1 MNRRSTVNIATWN
14 VNSVRS
20 RLPVV
25 IEWLGN
31 NSPDAL
37 ALQET
42 KVQDSEFPLEAFTEA
57 GYSSHVF
64 GQKTYN
70 GVSIH
75 VKEDALELRAG
86 FPDEKMNEQKRI
98 ISLRLG
104 DIRIVNVYVPQG
116 ESVESAKFTWK
127 LDFLDHLIEY
137 LKELL
142 SREKN
147 IVLLGDFNIAPD
159 ERDLYDAEHFQD
171 QVMFHPKEHERL
183 QSLKAL
189 GFQDALR
196 LHNQEAGLYS
206 WWDYRNGAFW
216 KNRGFRLDHIWLS
229 EALAPKCSELFIDRN
244 MRKGKQ
250 PSDHVP
256 VVVKLGTDSN
266 INI

>member
-1 MNRRSTVNIATWN
+1 MNIATWN

-20 RLPVV
+20 RLPAV
-25 IEWLGN
+25 IEWLRN

-37 ALQET
+37 CLQET
-42 KVQDSEFPLEAFTEA
+42 KVQDGDFPREAFAEA
-57 GYSSHVF
+57 GYSSHIL

-75 VKEDALELRAG
+75 TREDAVGILAG
-86 FPDEKMNEQKRI
+86 FPDEKMNEQKRV

-116 ESVESAKFTWK
+116 ESIESAKFAYK

-137 LKELL
+137 LRNLL
-142 SREKN
+142 SRDEK

-159 ERDLYDAEHFQD
+159 KRDLYDAPHFSG
-171 QVMFHPKEHERL
+171 QVMFHQKEHERL
-183 QSLKAL
+183 EALRAL
-189 GFQDALR
+189 GFKDALR
-196 LHNQEAGLYS
+196 LLNQEAGLYS

-216 KNRGFRLDHIWLS
+216 KNRGFRLDLIWLS
-229 EALAPKCSELFIDRN
+229 ERLAPQCTAVTIDRN

-256 VVVKLGTDSN
+256 VIAALLA
-266 INI
+266 

>member
-1 MNRRSTVNIATWN
+1 MKIATWN
-14 VNSVRS
+14 VNSIRS
-20 RLPVV
+20 RLPHA
-25 IEWLGN
+25 IEWLGR

-42 KVQDSEFPLEAFTEA
+42 KVQDGDFPREAFAET
-57 GYSSHVF
+57 GYSSHIL

-75 VKEDALELRAG
+75 TREDAGGILAG
-86 FPDEKMNEQKRI
+86 FPDERMNEQKRV
-98 ISLRLG
+98 ISVCLG

-116 ESVESAKFTWK
+116 ESTESAKFAYK

-137 LKELL
+137 LRDLL
-142 SREKN
+142 TRDEK

-159 ERDLYDAEHFQD
+159 DRDLYDADRFRG

-183 QSLKAL
+183 DALRAL
-189 GFQDALR
+189 GFRDALR
-196 LHNQEAGLYS
+196 LLYQEAGLYS

-216 KNRGFRLDHIWLS
+216 KNRGFRLDLIWLS
-229 EALAPKCSELFIDRN
+229 DALASRCAEVAIDRN
-244 MRKGKQ
+244 MRKGHQ

-256 VVVKLGTDSN
+256 VLVTLSD
-266 INI
+266 

>member
-1 MNRRSTVNIATWN
+1 MNIATWN

-20 RLPVV
+20 RLPAV
-25 IEWLGN
+25 IEWLRN

-37 ALQET
+37 CLQET
-42 KVQDSEFPLEAFTEA
+42 KVQDPEFPREAFTEI
-57 GYSSHVF
+57 GYSSHIF

-75 VKEDALELRAG
+75 VKGDAGSIIHG
-86 FPDEKMNEQKRI
+86 FADEKMNEQKRV
-98 ISLRLG
+98 ISLCLG

-116 ESVESAKFTWK
+116 ESTDSAKFVYK

-142 SREKN
+142 SREKK
-147 IVLLGDFNIAPD
+147 IAVLGDFNIAPD
-159 ERDLYDAEHFQD
+159 ERDLYDAAHFQN

-183 QSLKAL
+183 EALKAI
-189 GFQDALR
+189 GFHDALR
-196 LHNQEAGLYS
+196 LHSQEAGLYS

-229 EALAPKCSELFIDRN
+229 ERLAPQCTAVTIDRN

-256 VVVKLGTDSN
+256 VIAALSV
-266 INI
+266 